1 LTGLADDP
9 LTTILRSK
17 REATRFQCLVEIA
30 EHQPA
35 VRQLEVAETL
45 GITPQAV
52 SEYIRELAED
62 GLVASQ
68 GRGRY
73 EVTREGIEWVLSRAE
88 QLETYS
94 RHIRRDLIQQVSVWA
109 AVAVEDLE
117 EGDMVGVYMQGGLLY
132 AGKEPRSAN
141 GAVVRGVVAGE
152 DVGVTR
158 LSGLIEH
165 REGIVSVA
173 KVPRVEKGGSRAV
186 DLDSLAA
193 LAATAPVVAAVG
205 IEARVALEK
214 AGRAPDM
221 FFGAREG
228 AIEAAFHGLDCL
240 LCCVDEE
247 FTEFLKRLE
256 DAGLTYRIHDLMNR

>member
-1 LTGLADDP
+1 MTGLAEDP
-9 LTTILRSK
+9 LSTILRSK

-35 VRQLEVAETL
+35 VRQLEVADVL

-52 SEYIRELAED
+52 SEYIRELVED

-73 EVTREGIEWVLSRAE
+73 EVTREGIEWILSRAE
-88 QLETYS
+88 QLEAYA

-109 AVAVEDLE
+109 AVADEDLE
-117 EGDMVGVYMQGGLLY
+117 EGEMVGVFMKEGLLY
-132 AGKEPRSAN
+132 AGRELRAAN
-141 GAVVRGVVAGE
+141 GAVVRGARAGE

-158 LSGLIEH
+158 LAGLIDH
-165 REGIVSVA
+165 VEGRIHVA
-173 KVPRVEKGGSRAV
+173 KVPRVERGGSRAV
-186 DLDSLAA
+186 DLLALAA
-193 LAATAPVVAAVG
+193 LAEKTPVVAAVG

-214 AGRAPDM
+214 TGRMPDM

-228 AIEAAFHGLDCL
+228 VIEAAFHGLDCL
-240 LCCVDEE
+240 LVCVDEE
-247 FTEFLKRLE
+247 FTEFIKRLE
-256 DAGLTYRIHDLMNR
+256 DAGLTYRIHDLIDR